1 MSKVSSQPQVKLT
14 LIKQV
19 RKNIAKVLTVLSEKR
34 RSAARDEF
42 KKKRYTPVD
51 LRQKKNRA
59 YRRRLTPFEKNK
71 LTARAQKKAS
81 NNRPRKYAL
90 LA

>member
-1 MSKVSSQPQVKLT
+1 MLKL
-14 LIKQV
+14 V
-19 RKNIAKVLTVLSEKR
+19 RKNIAKILTVLSEKR